1 MIHQPTGCVSVHNT
15 ADRPVEVA
23 ERPEHAVADTPFGSG
38 PALADAADGPLI
50 HRHDHRTV
58 NEPFVLDDVD
68 QLVRQLVRTGTAM
81 VAIAQNTAASHTKK
95 TAAVPNGVAHSTS
108 SAYRGTT
115 SAGTGVAVAP
125 EWTSGISST

>member
-68 QLVRQLVRTGTAM
+68 QLVRTGTAM
-81 VAIAQNTAASHTKK
+81 VAIAQNTTSNHARQAT
-95 TAAVPNGVAHSTS
+95 AVPSGVAHSTS
-108 SAYRGTT
+108 STYRGTV

-125 EWTSGISST
+125 EWTSGISSA

>member
-38 PALADAADGPLI
+38 PTLEYAADGPLI

-58 NEPFVLDDVD
+58 DEPFVLDDVD
-68 QLVRQLVRTGTAM
+68 QLVRTDTAM
-81 VAIAQNTAASHTKK
+81 VAIAQNTTSNHARQA
-95 TAAVPNGVAHSTS
+95 TAMPSGVAHSTS
-108 SAYRGTT
+108 SAYRGTV
-115 SAGTGVAVAP
+115 SAGTGVAVAS
-125 EWTSGISST
+125 EWNNGISST

>member
-1 MIHQPTGCVSVHNT
+1 MSVHNT

-38 PALADAADGPLI
+38 SALALDAADGPLI

-68 QLVRQLVRTGTAM
+68 QLVRTGTAM

-95 TAAVPNGVAHSTS
+95 TAAVPNGVVHSTS
-108 SAYRGTT
+108 SAYRGTA

>member
-58 NEPFVLDDVD
+58 DEPFVLDDVD
-68 QLVRQLVRTGTAM
+68 QLIGQLVRTGAAM

-108 SAYRGTT
+108 SAYRGTV
-115 SAGTGVAVAP
+115 SAGTGVAVAHA
-125 EWTSGISST
+125 WISGISNT

>member
-38 PALADAADGPLI
+38 PALADAAADGPLI

-58 NEPFVLDDVD
+58 DEPFVLDDVD
-68 QLVRQLVRTGTAM
+68 QLVRTDTAM
-81 VAIAQNTAASHTKK
+81 VAIAQNTTSNHARQA
-95 TAAVPNGVAHSTS
+95 TAMLSGVAHSTS
-108 SAYRGTT
+108 SAYRGTV
-115 SAGTGVAVAP
+115 SAGTGVAVAS
-125 EWTSGISST
+125 EWTNGISST

>member
-23 ERPEHAVADTPFGSG
+23 ERSEHAVADAPFGPG
-38 PALADAADGPLI
+38 PTLEYAADGLLI

-58 NEPFVLDDVD
+58 DEPFVLDDVD
-68 QLVRQLVRTGTAM
+68 QLVRTDTAM
-81 VAIAQNTAASHTKK
+81 VAIAQNTTSNHARQA
-95 TAAVPNGVAHSTS
+95 TAMPSGVAHSTS
-108 SAYRGTT
+108 SAYRGTV

-125 EWTSGISST
+125 EWTNGISST

>member
-38 PALADAADGPLI
+38 PTLADASDGPLI

-58 NEPFVLDDVD
+58 DEPFVLDDVD
-68 QLVRQLVRTGTAM
+68 QLVGQLVRTGTAM

-95 TAAVPNGVAHSTS
+95 TAAVPNGVANSTS
-108 SAYRGTT
+108 SAYRGTV

-125 EWTSGISST
+125 EWTSGINSA

>member
-1 MIHQPTGCVSVHNT
+1 MIHQPTGCASVHNT

-23 ERPEHAVADTPFGSG
+23 ERSEHAVADAPFGPG
-38 PALADAADGPLI
+38 PTLADAADGPLI

-58 NEPFVLDDVD
+58 DEAFILDDDD
-68 QLVRQLVRTGTAM
+68 QLVGQLVRTGTAM

-108 SAYRGTT
+108 SAYRGTA

-125 EWTSGISST
+125 AWTNGINST

>member
-58 NEPFVLDDVD
+58 DEPFVLDDVD
-68 QLVRQLVRTGTAM
+68 QLVGQLVRTGTAM
-81 VAIAQNTAASHTKK
+81 VAIAQNTTSNHARQA
-95 TAAVPNGVAHSTS
+95 TAMPSGVAHSTS
-108 SAYRGTT
+108 SAYRGTV

-125 EWTSGISST
+125 EWTNGISST

>member
-1 MIHQPTGCVSVHNT
+1 MIHQPTGCASVHNT

-23 ERPEHAVADTPFGSG
+23 ERSEHAVADAPFGPG
-38 PALADAADGPLI
+38 PTLEYAADGPLI

-58 NEPFVLDDVD
+58 DEPFVLDDVD
-68 QLVRQLVRTGTAM
+68 QLVRTGTAM

-108 SAYRGTT
+108 SAYRGTA
-115 SAGTGVAVAP
+115 SAGTGVAVAA
-125 EWTSGISST
+125 EWTSGINSA